1 MVDPYRRPYLDAQC
15 WITALSGAGPY
26 ATDLRQVLAAADR
39 GDLVI
44 VTSVLMPLEVLG
56 GDRQTRTPQAAEQVL
71 LALGRSS
78 VVRVAVTDRV
88 VRHARELRLDH
99 GLASIDAL
107 HVASAVAGQADV
119 LLTNDSKIHQLIRY
133 RGVPIIAPEWP
144 GDVPLP
150 GMDSED

>member
-1 MVDPYRRPYLDAQC
+1 LVDGYRRPYLDAQC
-15 WITALSGAGPY
+15 WITALSGTGPY

-39 GDLVI
+39 GGLVI

-99 GLASIDAL
+99 GLTSIDAL

-119 LLTNDSKIHQLIRY
+119 LLTNDSKVRQLSRY
-133 RGVPIIAPEWP
+133 RGIPIIAPEWP

-150 GMDSED
+150 GMDAED